1 MKSFINEDFLLKS
14 ETSKKLYKDFACK
27 MPIIDF
33 HNHLNPKDIYED
45 KIYNNITEVWLE
57 EDHYKWRAMR
67 AYGINEDTITGNSS
81 AYDKFLAWSE
91 TVQNL
96 IGNPLYHWTH
106 LELKNYFEIDT
117 PLSPNTATTIWDE
130 CNKKLNSK
138 KYSIRNL
145 LKMQNIE
152 VLCTTDDPID
162 SLEYH
167 KKLKDENFQI
177 KVLPTFRPD
186 RAIDIEKED
195 FNIYIQ
201 KLSEVT
207 KKEIINISHLV
218 DALKK
223 RLLYFIENGCF
234 ISDHSIEEN
243 FSVSATEKEANTI
256 FQKKL
261 SGISLT
267 PIEVSKYKG
276 FILKELGYDYFKNNI
291 TMQLHI
297 GALRDNSTR
306 ILKKVGANSGI
317 DSINDFNYA
326 KALSELLNSLDTTNE
341 LPKTILYC
349 LNPRDLEM
357 LSTMCGNFQS
367 NNNGIKGKVQL
378 GAPWWFSDNK
388 LGIEN
393 HIDILSSTGMFS
405 TFVGMVTD
413 SRSFLSF
420 PRHEYFRRI
429 LCNKVATLIDNGE
442 YPADFHYLE
451 ELIENICYYNSKNYF
466 NI

>member
-1 MKSFINEDFLLKS
+1 MKTFINEDFLLQS
-14 ETSKKLYKDFACK
+14 ETAKVLYRNYASK
-27 MPIIDF
+27 MPIIDY

-45 KIYNNITEVWLE
+45 RIYNNLTEVWLE

-67 AYGINEDTITGNSS
+67 AYGIPEDTITGTIPP
-81 AYDKFLAWSE
+81 YDKFMAWSE

-106 LELKNYFEIDT
+106 LELKNYFGIDGILT
-117 PLSPNTATTIWDE
+117 PYTSNIIWKK
-130 CNKKLNSK
+130 CNEKLNSPS
-138 KYSIRNL
+138 YSIRNL

-186 RAIDIEKED
+186 KALDIDKDD
-195 FNIYIQ
+195 FIIYLK
-201 KLSEVT
+201 KLSEVNEKDIT
-207 KKEIINISHLV
+207 NIYDLV
-218 DALKK
+218 EALKK

-234 ISDHSIEEN
+234 ISDHSIENN
-243 FSVSATEKEANTI
+243 FSVLASYEEVNDI
-256 FQKKL
+256 FKNRL
-261 SGISLT
+261 SGRKLT
-267 PIEVSKYKG
+267 PTECEKYRG
-276 FILKELGYDYFKNNI
+276 FLLKELGYEYNKHNI

-306 ILKKVGANSGI
+306 ILKNVGPNSGI
-317 DSINDFNYA
+317 DSMNDFNYA
-326 KALSELLNSLDTTNE
+326 KDLSKLLNSLDITNE
-341 LPKTILYC
+341 LPRTILYC
-349 LNPRDLEM
+349 LNPKDLEM

-367 NNNGIKGKVQL
+367 NSNGIKGKIQL
-378 GAPWWFSDNK
+378 GAPWWFCDNK

-393 HIDILSSTGMFS
+393 HIDILSSTGMIS
-405 TFVGMVTD
+405 TFIGMLTD

-429 LCNKVATLIDNGE
+429 LCNKIGLLVDNGE
-442 YPADFHYLE
+442 YPYDIDYLGK
-451 ELIENICYYNSKNYF
+451 LIENICYYNSKKYF

>member
-1 MKSFINEDFLLKS
+1 MKAFINDDFLLKT
-14 ETSKKLYKDFACK
+14 ETSKILYNNFGCK
-27 MPIIDF
+27 MPINDF
-33 HNHLNPKDIYED
+33 HNHLSPKDIYED
-45 KIYNNITEVWLE
+45 KIYKNITEVWLA

-67 AYGINEDTITGNSS
+67 AYGINEDYITGNTPD
-81 AYDKFLAWSE
+81 YDKFIAWSE
-91 TVQNL
+91 TVENL

-106 LELKNYFEIDT
+106 LELKNYFGIDT
-117 PLSPNTATTIWDE
+117 SLSPNNASTVWDE

-138 KYSIRNL
+138 KYSVRNL

-152 VLCTTDDPID
+152 ALCTTDDPID

-167 KKLKDENFQI
+167 KKLKDEKFQI

-186 RAIDIEKED
+186 RVIDIEKED
-195 FNIYIQ
+195 FNIYIK
-201 KLSEVT
+201 KLSDVT
-207 KKEIINISHLV
+207 EKEISDIYNLI
-218 DALKK
+218 DAIKK

-234 ISDHSIEEN
+234 ISDHSIEGD
-243 FSVSATEKEANTI
+243 FSVLTTEKEANTI
-256 FQKKL
+256 FRNNL
-261 SGISLT
+261 SGIRLT
-267 PIEVSKYKG
+267 PLEISKYRG
-276 FILKELGYDYFKNNI
+276 FLLKELGYEYAKHNI
-291 TMQLHI
+291 AMQLHI

-306 ILKKVGANSGI
+306 ILKMVGANSGI

-326 KALSELLNSLDTTNE
+326 KSLSELLNSLDSTNE

-367 NNNGIKGKVQL
+367 NNKGIKGKVQL

-393 HIDILSSTGMFS
+393 HIDILSSTGIFS
-405 TFVGMVTD
+405 TFIGMGTD

-429 LCNKVATLIDNGE
+429 LCNKIGELIDNGE
-442 YPADFHYLE
+442 YPADFHYLGK
-451 ELIENICYYNSKNYF
+451 LIENISYYNSKNYF

>member
-1 MKSFINEDFLLKS
+1 MKDFINEDFLLKS
-14 ETSKKLYKDFACK
+14 ETSKKLYKNFACK

-45 KIYNNITEVWLE
+45 KIYNNIAEVWLE

-67 AYGINEDTITGNSS
+67 SYGINENSITGNSPD
-81 AYDKFLAWSE
+81 YEKFLAWSE

-106 LELKNYFEIDT
+106 LELKNYFGIDI
-117 PLSPNTATTIWDE
+117 PLSPDTATMIWDE
-130 CNKKLNSK
+130 CNKKLTSK
-138 KYSIRNL
+138 EYSIRNL

-152 VLCTTDDPID
+152 ILCTTDDPID

-186 RAIDIEKED
+186 KAIDIEKDD
-195 FNIYIQ
+195 FDIYIQ
-201 KLSEVT
+201 KLSKVT
-207 KKEIINISHLV
+207 TKEINNISHLV
-218 DALKK
+218 DVLKN
-223 RLLYFIENGCF
+223 RLLYFIDNGCF
-234 ISDHSIEEN
+234 ISDHSIEGSFSISTTEN
-243 FSVSATEKEANTI
+243 EANTI
-256 FQKKL
+256 FQNRL
-261 SGISLT
+261 SGISPS
-267 PIEVSKYKG
+267 PIEASKYRG
-276 FILKELGYDYFKNNI
+276 FILKKLGYEYARHNI

-306 ILKKVGANSGI
+306 ILKMVGANSGI
-317 DSINDFNYA
+317 DSMNDFNYA
-326 KALSELLNSLDTTNE
+326 KALSSLLNSLDTTNE
-341 LPKTILYC
+341 LPKAILYC
-349 LNPRDLEM
+349 LNPKDLEM

-367 NNNGIKGKVQL
+367 NKTGIKGKIQL

-429 LCNKVATLIDNGE
+429 LCNKIGLLIDNGE
-442 YPADFHYLE
+442 YPDDFNYLGK
-451 ELIENICYYNSKNYF
+451 LIENICYYNSKNYF
-466 NI
+466 SI

>member
-1 MKSFINEDFLLKS
+1 MKAFINEDFLLQSTTAKA
-14 ETSKKLYKDFACK
+14 LYKNYASK
-27 MPIIDF
+27 MPIIDY

-45 KIYNNITEVWLE
+45 KIYNNLAEIWLE

-67 AYGINEDTITGNSS
+67 AYGINEDTITGNTLP
-81 AYDKFLAWSE
+81 YDKFLAWSE

-106 LELKNYFEIDT
+106 LELKNYFEIDSILT
-117 PLSPNTATTIWDE
+117 PDTSNMIWKK
-130 CNKKLNSK
+130 CNEKLNSPN
-138 KYSIRNL
+138 YSIRNL

-177 KVLPTFRPD
+177 RVFPTFRPD
-186 RAIDIEKED
+186 KALDIEKGD

-201 KLSEVT
+201 KLSEVN
-207 KKEIINISHLV
+207 KKDITSIHALIET
-218 DALKK
+218 LKK
-223 RLLYFIENGCF
+223 RLLYFIDNGCF
-234 ISDHSIEEN
+234 ISDHSIENN
-243 FSVSATEKEANTI
+243 FSVSAYEEEVNDI
-256 FQKKL
+256 FKNRL
-261 SGISLT
+261 SGIKLT
-267 PIEVSKYKG
+267 TNECAKYRG
-276 FILKELGYDYFKNNI
+276 FLLKKLGYEYHKHNI

-306 ILKKVGANSGI
+306 ILKNVGSNSGI

-326 KALSELLNSLDTTNE
+326 KDLSELLNSLDITNE
-341 LPKTILYC
+341 LPKTILFC
-349 LNPRDLEM
+349 LNPKDLNM

-367 NNNGIKGKVQL
+367 NDKEIKGKIQL

-393 HIDILSSTGMFS
+393 HIDILSSTGMLS
-405 TFVGMVTD
+405 TFIGMLTD

-429 LCNKVATLIDNGE
+429 LCNKIGLLVDNGE
-442 YPADFHYLE
+442 YPCDFDYLGK
-451 ELIENICYYNSKNYF
+451 LIENICYYNAKNYF
-466 NI
+466 NL

>member
-1 MKSFINEDFLLKS
+1 MKPFINENFLLQ
-14 ETSKKLYKDFACK
+14 SKTAKTLYNSYAVK

-45 KIYNNITEVWLE
+45 RIYNNITEIWLE

-67 AYGINEDTITGNSS
+67 AYGIHEDIITGAASP
-81 AYDKFLAWSE
+81 YDKFLAWSE

-106 LELKNYFEIDT
+106 LELKNYFGIDT
-117 PLSPNTATTIWDE
+117 LLSPESADVIWKE
-130 CNKKLNSK
+130 CNQKLNSPS
-138 KYSIRNL
+138 YSIRNL
-145 LKMQNIE
+145 LRMQNIE

-162 SLEYH
+162 DLEYH
-167 KKLKDENFQI
+167 KKLKNDNFQI

-186 RAIDIEKED
+186 KALGIEKED
-195 FNIYIQ
+195 FNEYIQ
-201 KLSEVT
+201 SLGRINENQIT
-207 KKEIINISHLV
+207 NISDLIHS
-218 DALKK
+218 LKK

-234 ISDHSIEEN
+234 ISDHSIEDN
-243 FSVSATEKEANTI
+243 FLVTASKEEVNTI
-256 FQKKL
+256 FENRL
-261 SGISLT
+261 SGRALT
-267 PIEVSKYKG
+267 SIDCAKYRG
-276 FILKELGYDYFKNNI
+276 FLLKELAFEYSRNNI

-306 ILKKVGANSGI
+306 ILNKVGINSGI
-317 DSINDFNYA
+317 DSMNDFNYA
-326 KALSELLNSLDTTNE
+326 ESLSSLLNSLDINNE

-349 LNPRDLEM
+349 LNPKDLEM

-393 HIDILSSTGMFS
+393 HIDILSSTGVLS
-405 TFVGMVTD
+405 TFVGMLTD
-413 SRSFLSF
+413 SRSFISF

-429 LCNKVATLIDNGE
+429 LCNKIGILVDNGE
-442 YPADFHYLE
+442 YPADFDYLGK
-451 ELIENICYYNSKNYF
+451 LIKNICYYNSKNYF
-466 NI
+466 GI